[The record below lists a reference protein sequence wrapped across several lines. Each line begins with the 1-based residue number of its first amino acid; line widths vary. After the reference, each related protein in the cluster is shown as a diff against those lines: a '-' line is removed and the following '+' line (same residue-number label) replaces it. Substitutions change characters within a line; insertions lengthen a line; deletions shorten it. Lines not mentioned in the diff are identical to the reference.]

1 MSITE
6 NLCMGCMGD
15 NGGETVCPICG
26 YDAAVNNPTDCLP
39 TKFAIKDRY
48 IVGKVLAKNG
58 ENITYIG
65 WDKLKTNVVRIKEYF
80 PNGCATR
87 NPDKT
92 IAIVKGKEYPYNEG
106 LLEFIEINRNIG
118 KMELGSIESVR
129 DVFEENATVYSVNEN
144 ISGITLREF
153 LQKNGGNLKWEQARP
168 LFLPIIDAVK
178 EMNKNGIIHRG
189 ISLDTIIVGRDG
201 KLRLINYAVKKL
213 RVTNED
219 FESELFEGF
228 AAIEQYDVMDMPT
241 DSYTDVYGLSAV
253 ILNVLVGAVPQPATV
268 RLQNDS
274 MAIPSRIAE
283 ELPRHVLSAL
293 ANGLQVL
300 PKNRT
305 KNMEV
310 FKNELVYGEMAAVP
324 QPAPKPKAQPAP
336 AAAPAAKKAA
346 PASKTTKKPAPK
358 QSNSAAKYAIISS
371 ACTAGF
377 FIILALI
384 LALTVF
390 KDQIFKKPNEGNNVS
405 SSNAPVVDT
414 IGSVDENAG
423 TSSKTYAVPDFK
435 GKYYSEV
442 IGDEDYKRFTFVIK
456 EKNFSD
462 KYAKGTIVSQS
473 VEEGASVAKGTKIE
487 VVISLGPKEIK
498 MPSVIGLTEN
508 EAKLELLKQGFLY
521 SNIEV
526 LEKYDPDKKPGVIIE
541 QVPEKGKSVSTD
553 IAVTIYINTYEG

>member
-1 MSITE
+1 MSLTE

-15 NGGETVCPICG
+15 NGGEAVCPICG
-26 YDAAVNNPTDCLP
+26 YDSAQNNPINCLP
-39 TKFAIKDRY
+39 TKFTINDRY
-48 IVGKVLAKNG
+48 IVGKVIAENG

-80 PNGCATR
+80 PKGCATR

-92 IAIVKGKEYPYNEG
+92 ISIVSGKEYPYNEG

-118 KMELGSIESVR
+118 KMEPQGIESVR
-129 DVFEENATVYSVNEN
+129 DVFEENGTVYSINEN

-153 LQKNGGNLKWEQARP
+153 LQKNGGSLKWEQARP
-168 LFLPIIDAVK
+168 LFLPVIETVK
-178 EMNKNGIIHRG
+178 EMNKVGIIHRG

-201 KLRLINYAVKKL
+201 KLRLIDYSIKKL
-213 RVTNED
+213 RITNDEI
-219 FESELFEGF
+219 ESQLFEGF
-228 AAIEQYDVMDMPT
+228 AAIEQYEVMDMHT
-241 DSYTDVYGLSAV
+241 DGYTDVYGLAAV
-253 ILNVLVGAVPQPATV
+253 ILNVLVGTTPPVATL
-268 RLQNDS
+268 RLQSDS
-274 MAIPSRIAE
+274 MAIPSRVAE

-310 FKNELVYGEMAAVP
+310 FKNELVYGEMAAAP
-324 QPAPKPKAQPAP
+324 QPAPKPKAQPTTAP
-336 AAAPAAKKAA
+336 TVKKSATTT
-346 PASKTTKKPAPK
+346 ASKTAKKPAPK

-371 ACTAGF
+371 ACTAGV

-384 LALTVF
+384 LALTVL
-390 KDQIFKKPNEGNNVS
+390 KDQIFPKPATNNNNS
-405 SSNAPVVDT
+405 SSAPVVET
-414 IGSVDENAG
+414 IGSGDSNIG
-423 TSSKTYAVPDFK
+423 TSSKTYSVPNFK
-435 GKYYSEV
+435 GKYYSE
-442 IGDEDYKRFTFVIK
+442 IIQDEDYERFQFVIK

-462 KYAKGTIVSQS
+462 KYAKGTIISQS

-498 MPSVIGLTEN
+498 MPSVIGLTEDA
-508 EAKLELLKQGFLY
+508 AKMELLKQGFLY
-521 SNIEV
+521 SNIDV

-541 QVPEKGKSVSTD
+541 QEPQKGTSVSTD
-553 IAVTIYINTYEG
+553 IGVTIYLNTYEG